1 MDNHIILLRLNQ
13 FWEKYLTSGQYT
25 RKQMYE
31 GNPSWLDIRLKWL
44 DKYLITNLKNQQD
57 KNFWVFFL
65 SDPETP
71 LCYKHKIKE
80 YEKLGFIKIIESNDP
95 NGKKLD
101 TLILDTYLSIR
112 NNNINDIICSRLD
125 TDDMVGP
132 YWNIAVKELLKDN
145 NRISLETVLL
155 YNFLT
160 DETKIIKWHK
170 GSFVSTKSTLD
181 KFDNPRSF
189 PHGDSNAASIDTDYP
204 LVCMGIHNS
213 NITNHNWWRGA
224 KAYPLE
230 KDIFNQMFITSK

>member
-31 GNPSWLDIRLKWL
+31 GDPSWLDIRLKWL

-71 LCYKHKIKE
+71 LCYKQKIKE

-101 TLILDTYLSIR
+101 TLILDTYLSVR
-112 NNNINDIICSRLD
+112 NNNINDVICSRLD

-160 DETKIIKWHK
+160 DETKIIKWPK

-181 KFDNPRSF
+181 EFDNPRSF
-189 PHGDSNAASIDTDYP
+189 PHGDSNATSIDTDYP
-204 LVCMGIHNS
+204 LVCMGIHDN
-213 NITNHNWWRGA
+213 NITNHNWWNGA
-224 KAYPLE
+224 RFYPLE
-230 KDIFNQMFITSK
+230 KDIFNQMFIINK